1 MISFYSCYRQIRYDG
16 SPKVGFN
23 GIFGEAPK
31 VLDDNV
37 LLNPLEEKYNIPAVT
52 IKICDFQCAD
62 FKIIGYEIN
71 NGIIARIIYS
81 PESHILGIELAGLVS
96 GDTDTRVLYDTCGR
110 VGDGQLLDPS
120 EQPLINQIQI
130 KKTRG
135 YCN

>member
-1 MISFYSCYRQIRYDG
+1 MMAVQRWTLTTFSEKPQWFLTTMFYLIHLKKLNIS
-16 SPKVGFN
+16 
-23 GIFGEAPK
+23 
-31 VLDDNV
+31 
-37 LLNPLEEKYNIPAVT
+37 AVT

-81 PESHILGIELAGLVS
+81 YESHILRIELAGLVS
-96 GDTDTRVLYDTCGR
+96 EDMDPRVLYDACGR